1 MDKFKLK
8 PCPFC
13 GSAAVFRCNGENQ
26 YLVRCGNLFCKVYAT
41 TYVETTKAKAIAAW
55 NRREG
60 GQDDSQ

>member
-26 YLVRCGNLFCKVYAT
+26 YLVRCGNLFCKVYTT
-41 TYVETTKAKAIAAW
+41 TYVETTKAKAISAW
-55 NRREG
+55 NHREG
-60 GQDDSQ
+60 GQDE

>member
-1 MDKFKLK
+1 MDKLKLK

-13 GSAAVFRCNGENQ
+13 GSAAVFRYNGENQ

-55 NRREG
+55 NLRKGEE
-60 GQDDSQ
+60 DES